1 MPFIIRQPQ
10 QHYWV
15 LAACLVLVAVLYKA
29 DFQRPGSTAYH
40 QPPPSAQTQ
49 TEMQRQAIE
58 SSVSGA
64 IGIDKER
71 GDAVFVVV
79 RQ

>member
-10 QHYWV
+10 QYWV
-15 LAACLVLVAVLYKA
+15 LAACLILVAVLYKA
-29 DFQRPGSTAYH
+29 DYQKRGSNPYY
-40 QPPPSAQTQ
+40 QSPPNAQTQ

-58 SSVSGA
+58 NSVSGA
-64 IGIDKER
+64 IGIDNQR